1 MDILLY
7 ITELLQSRKTIGIV
21 GLGTLYK
28 KKSPGKYDV
37 EKHAFVPPIYAL
49 AFTTELKEQD
59 ELANF
64 ISEKRNITVESANYY
79 ISEFVDK
86 IHAQLADHNE
96 ADLEPIGKLKL
107 VNGEIDLIADQESS
121 FGFEF
126 YGLPTIKELPLEESE
141 NINSSSDIEVKE
153 DSSEEIVIPAAPIAA
168 ADAIEEIAEENK
180 LAEENPGQE
189 TPSDTLQTELAP
201 DEQPVFDEIAEVP
214 STPLVNETVVNEFK
228 TTEKPSPIVPNTYTP
243 NYDFDDDEKP
253 NRTGK
258 IWLKVLIV
266 LIIIALGSAIV
277 YFFFPEL
284 LDRKIENA
292 PDNKPLTTIP
302 VAPIDSTILNLD
314 SINLA
319 DSLAKSKNTVN
330 VPKETP
336 KVDSAKTIVY
346 EVIGSAERNQKRIDY
361 VISYMKKRGIDA
373 KALKNVPGKLI
384 KISLGS
390 FTNYDLAKEYQD
402 SLRVK
407 LKNPQIYIQSIKPT
421 H

>member
-28 KKSPGKYDV
+28 KKSPGKYDT
-37 EKHAFVPPIYAL
+37 EKHAFVPPTYAL
-49 AFTTELKEQD
+49 AFTTELKEQE

-64 ISEKRNITVESANYY
+64 ISEKRNITAESANYY
-79 ISEFVDK
+79 ISEFADK
-86 IHAQLADHNE
+86 IQAQLAE
-96 ADLEPIGKLKL
+96 QQQADLEPLGKLQL
-107 VNGEIDLIADQESS
+107 VNGEIILIAEQNSNFS
-121 FGFEF
+121 FEF
-126 YGLPTIKELPLEESE
+126 YGLPTLNELTKKDITPVDEVAKEIETPAPETIASEIQTEEVME
-141 NINSSSDIEVKE
+141 Q
-153 DSSEEIVIPAAPIAA
+153 
-168 ADAIEEIAEENK
+168 NK

-189 TPSDTLQTELAP
+189 TTDDTINNELKVDDQSAY
-201 DEQPVFDEIAEVP
+201 EEISEIQSVPVVEKPAI
-214 STPLVNETVVNEFK
+214 NEFK
-228 TTEKPSPIVPNTYTP
+228 KEEEPAPIIPNTYTP
-243 NYDFDDDEKP
+243 NYDYEDDEKP
-253 NRTGK
+253 NRPGK
-258 IWLKVLIV
+258 IWLKICIV

-277 YFFFPEL
+277 YFFFPDL
-284 LDRKIENA
+284 LEQKKENT

-302 VAPIDSTILNLD
+302 VAPIDSPVLNLD

-319 DSLAKSKNTVN
+319 DSLEKSKNAISAV
-330 VPKETP
+330 KETP
-336 KVDSAKTIVY
+336 KIDSTKTIIY

-402 SLRVK
+402 SLRIK

>member
-28 KKSPGKYDV
+28 KKSPGKYDT
-37 EKHAFVPPIYAL
+37 EKHAFVPPTYAL
-49 AFTTELKEQD
+49 TFTTELKEQE

-64 ISEKRNITVESANYY
+64 ISEKRNITLESANYY
-79 ISEFVDK
+79 ISEFADK
-86 IHAQLADHNE
+86 IHAQLAEQQE
-96 ADLEPIGKLKL
+96 ADLEPLGKLKS
-107 VNGEIDLIADQESS
+107 VDGAIILIADQNSN

-126 YGLPTIKELPLEESE
+126 YGLPTLNELPKE
-141 NINSSSDIEVKE
+141 NINLV
-153 DSSEEIVIPAAPIAA
+153 EESAK
-168 ADAIEEIAEENK
+168 EIATPAPEMIAPEIRTEEVIEENK

-189 TPSDTLQTELAP
+189 TADDSINNPFEVDDQPSYEEISEIQSV
-201 DEQPVFDEIAEVP
+201 PVVEKPAI
-214 STPLVNETVVNEFK
+214 NEFK
-228 TTEKPSPIVPNTYTP
+228 TEEEPAPIIPNTYTP
-243 NYDFDDDEKP
+243 NYDYEDDEKP
-253 NRTGK
+253 NKTGK
-258 IWLKVLIV
+258 IWLKIFIV
-266 LIIIALGSAIV
+266 LVIIALGSAIV
-277 YFFFPEL
+277 YFFFPDL
-284 LDRKIENA
+284 LNRKIENA

-302 VAPIDSTILNLD
+302 VAPIDSPVLNLD

-330 VPKETP
+330 VPKDTP
-336 KVDSAKTIVY
+336 KVDSTKTIIY

-390 FTNYDLAKEYQD
+390 FTDYDLAKEYQD